1 MQPRQRRIFLWL
13 SALLA
18 VPVLIAL
25 HHGVGANDSCI
36 FRAGATLCGPGLY
49 RYDLQHQ
56 LIGAHNA
63 LYWRAPFYAWM
74 LRPLLWFNFP
84 VAWLA
89 VNLAAVAGFVL
100 LLPKSIGPYP
110 YSLSLILVLFAPL
123 AYNVSIEQDGAI
135 VLLVLS
141 LTLAAEAGGFPFVAG
156 AVLAFTLQKPS
167 LFLLLPVVI
176 ATQKRWRMLYG
187 YLAAA
192 AVLIVFSFWIVGPS
206 AIGDYVH
213 IVSEY
218 RQTPEKMPTARGI
231 AQVLHVLPLWPVLS
245 FMAAAATIWK
255 TRTGN
260 FRAAFCTGIVASLF
274 VSPESYSH
282 DLSVL
287 LLPVLYFLFNG
298 STLQKVVAAL
308 WFVPLVPY
316 VYIHYSKWSVGVAL
330 LVGVF
335 LATLTF
341 SADRDSETRTAGP
354 PEIGM
359 PELDAQALQK

>member
-1 MQPRQRRIFLWL
+1 MAQPRQRRIFLWV

-25 HHGVGANDSCI
+25 HQGVGANDSCI
-36 FRAGATLCGPGLY
+36 FRAGAMLCGPELY
-49 RYDLQHQ
+49 RSDLQHK
-56 LIGAHNA
+56 LVGASTS
-63 LYWRAPFYAWM
+63 LYWRAPFYAWL

-89 VNLAAVAGFVL
+89 LNLAAVAGFVL
-100 LLPKSIGPYP
+100 LLPKSIGAYP

-123 AYNVSIEQDGAI
+123 VYNVSIEQDGAI

-141 LTLAAEAGGFPFVAG
+141 VTLAAEAGGFPFVAG
-156 AVLAFTLQKPS
+156 AVLAFTLEKPS

-176 ATQKRWRMLYG
+176 ATQKQWRMLYG

-192 AVLIVFSFWIVGPS
+192 AVLIVFSFWIIGPS

-231 AQVLHVLPLWPVLS
+231 AAVFHMLPLWPVLGL
-245 FMAAAATIWK
+245 MAAAATIWK

-260 FRAAFCTGIVASLF
+260 FRAAFCTGVVASLF

-287 LLPVLYFLFNG
+287 LLPVLYFLFKG
-298 STLQKVVAAL
+298 STLQKVAAAL

-316 VYIHYSKWSVGVAL
+316 AYIHYSNWSVGVAL

-341 SADRDSETRTAGP
+341 GGDSGGEPAGSR
-354 PEIGM
+354 EIGM
-359 PELDAQALQK
+359 PELVAGVSD